1 MQTNGQDQ
9 SVALRRE
16 QELLRLEPSRKNL
29 LETTPSS
36 ETSGPPRPQLADFD
50 PFLPGMSRHE
60 GLARRIFDLEW
71 QGARILGIKRKHEI
85 ELTIYPTGY
94 PIRSRE
100 KPTGLAEGFKKVCER
115 WSLDALG
122 MAKLMHLEEELGLS
136 GLILSGQIPPLTG
149 DLKDRMAFVIGISI
163 GLGELFN
170 DDKDA
175 EFRWLSSAR
184 SELGSLSPLA
194 HMLNG
199 DMLNIRDVIDLMD
212 NARGVR

>member
-9 SVALRRE
+9 SVALQRE
-16 QELLRLEPSRKNL
+16 RELLPREPSRENL
-29 LETTPSS
+29 LANTRSS
-36 ETSGPPRPQLADFD
+36 EASGPPRSQLADFEL
-50 PFLPGMSRHE
+50 LPAILRHE
-60 GLARRIFDLEW
+60 GLAQWRFDLER
-71 QGARILGIKRKHEI
+71 QGAWNLGIISWHEI
-85 ELTIYPTGY
+85 EQPKYPTGY
-94 PIRSRE
+94 QTSSRE

-115 WSLDALG
+115 WSLDALD

-175 EFRWLSSAR
+175 ELRWLSSAR
-184 SELGSLSPLA
+184 SELGSLSPLE
-194 HMLNG
+194 HMLKG
-199 DMLNIRDVIDLMD
+199 DLLNIRDVIDLVD
-212 NARGVR
+212 NARGLG

>member
-9 SVALRRE
+9 SVTLRRE
-16 QELLRLEPSRKNL
+16 RELLPLEPSRKIL
-29 LETTPSS
+29 LANTPSS
-36 ETSGPPRPQLADFD
+36 EASGPPRPQLADSEL
-50 PFLPGMSRHE
+50 LPAISRHE
-60 GLARRIFDLEW
+60 CLAQRHFDLKR
-71 QGARILGIKRKHEI
+71 QGAWNLGIKHEHEI
-85 ELTIYPTGY
+85 ERTNYPTGY

-175 EFRWLSSAR
+175 EFHWLSSAR
-184 SELGSLSPLA
+184 SELGSLSPLK
-194 HMLNG
+194 HMLRG
-199 DMLNIRDVIDLMD
+199 DLLNIRDVIDLMD
-212 NARGVR
+212 NARGLR